1 MCFIFTITSLPN
13 AHTQGEWVEDADQ
26 VIKLK
31 VDVIISAFGSE
42 LEAGEVTEAMA
53 PITFNKWGNPVVDS
67 ETMATT
73 VDGVFCGGDV
83 AGVANVSTRFFL
95 DINQPMA
102 L

>member
-1 MCFIFTITSLPN
+1 M
-13 AHTQGEWVEDADQ
+13 
-26 VIKLK
+26 IKLK

-83 AGVANVSTRFFL
+83 AGVANVSAYFIVVVEL
-95 DINQPMA
+95 P
-102 L
+102 